1 MPNFKNT
8 DIYFRYISP
17 YGMEQSNTKSIINSN
32 TNDITRN
39 ITPELWLDKNIKK
52 YNRPLI
58 IYDYIIISNNNY
70 NEVINNL
77 NDNLKILVLENNIK
91 DENNIKG
98 EYKTIRQNEILI
110 NNNITVLF
118 DKQLLSIEK
127 YIYNDNIFCVFEE
140 KIKLN
145 YFSKNIIIGNNTI
158 KTTVIMNNIT
168 ETEKQERIKQQEILI
183 EKDENKKEEDE
194 NKELANNTI
203 KYYVRNY
210 SDNCYNNF
218 NIETFIFS
226 TTPNG
231 KSINKH
237 LTLDKGTKYIF
248 EMTSET
254 CPFNVRSSNDFIN
267 FKSNSNKYLFKNV
280 GSVLKGQTIEFY
292 IPENFNK
299 SIFYFGYMNTKKLK
313 AFKINTRNTYLNM
326 HLTYN

>member
-1 MPNFKNT
+1 MTNFKNN

-17 YGMEQSNTKSIINSN
+17 FGIEQSTSRSII
-32 TNDITRN
+32 TNNNELTRN
-39 ITPELWLDKNIKK
+39 ITQEIWLDKNIKK
-52 YNRPLI
+52 YHRPLI

-77 NDNLKILVLENNIK
+77 NNNIRILVLENNIK

-292 IPENFNK
+292 IPETFNK